1 MKQIRCAV
9 SFGYRMKRGV
19 AAGMLAA
26 VCAAAMLLAGSGQGK
41 AAERETASAGGFREY
56 SGYLDA
62 CRGWKGRT
70 AFAGQDYDGDG
81 KTDRVYRTYLKD
93 SEFCR
98 YRIEFGNQTVLAIRR
113 KVCYDGKPVIK
124 SADINGDGEREIIFS
139 QQYELSTDMR
149 ELGDTAV
156 FEKKGNAYV
165 QARLPFEQTGQGY
178 AQEAVVHYQK
188 KRGQLI
194 TVSLDGT
201 DFRADVPIRRELWV
215 DGRYR
220 EHYKNISLA
229 STVWD
234 TFLTG
239 DGKDVKL
246 ACKLHLF
253 DKWSE
258 YGLVLILDY
267 ENQRYVVK
275 EVLLASEEF

>member
-41 AAERETASAGGFREY
+41 AAERETALAGGFREY

-149 ELGDTAV
+149 GLGDTAV

-165 QARLPFEQTGQGY
+165 QARLPFEQ
-178 AQEAVVHYQK
+178 
-188 KRGQLI
+188 
-194 TVSLDGT
+194 T